1 MERWIGWPI
10 ERYLILFTSIAFL
23 LIAVQATLYHYRQN
37 FRHWAMWGPTIGL
50 PVAALVGFLLTWR
63 DLSILRWLFL
73 ILLVVE
79 LFSGLSGFYYHG
91 RGVSQRV
98 GGWDINNVM
107 VGPPFILPL
116 MVSGLSIFG
125 LLALLL

>member
-1 MERWIGWPI
+1 MERWLGWPL

-23 LIAVQATLYHYRQN
+23 VMALQTTLFHYRQN

-50 PVAALVGFLLTWR
+50 PLVAIVGFLLTWR
-63 DLSILRWLFL
+63 DLTLFRWLFL
-73 ILLVVE
+73 ILLVIE
-79 LFSGLSGFYYHG
+79 IASGLAGFYYHG
-91 RGVSQRV
+91 KGISQRV

-107 VGPPFILPL
+107 VGPPPLLPL
-116 MVSGLSIFG
+116 MVSGLSILG